1 MWRSRR
7 LSRQWQVRLAGLQ
20 GRPVSKGSRNR
31 RRPGV
36 HGVRYGL
43 HLCWRACDA
52 VRCLHAR
59 WARQLLQKSR
69 SFEGSANREAMRC
82 AFVTARFSASFY
94 CHMQRVRNC
103 RACGLCD
110 AGYYQKST
118 GKTACT
124 PCDDLGDAYQVCI
137 QFSFTLCTFGSRNH
151 R

>member
-1 MWRSRR
+1 M
-7 LSRQWQVRLAGLQ
+7 
-20 GRPVSKGSRNR
+20 
-31 RRPGV
+31 
-36 HGVRYGL
+36 RYGL

-137 QFSFTLCTFGSRNH
+137 QFSFTLCTFGSRNPTDDLPILTGNS
-151 R
+151 RSRYG